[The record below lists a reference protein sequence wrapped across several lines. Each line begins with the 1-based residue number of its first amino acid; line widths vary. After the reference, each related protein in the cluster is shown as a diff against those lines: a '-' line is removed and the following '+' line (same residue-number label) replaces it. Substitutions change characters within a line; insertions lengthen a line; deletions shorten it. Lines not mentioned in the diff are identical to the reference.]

1 MPLKNSA
8 WPMPPIAVQNPD
20 SDRIEAWFDESFD
33 EVQSMLA
40 ILLEKAGLPEGDL
53 SNEAEAV
60 RILKVQAEV
69 FAVHFHK
76 EVVSEGGNWFCTC
89 PACDMFRVLK
99 MWQILGTMRD
109 TRRQFEEEIKGE
121 AAIGAIRHSEIMAA
135 HHRLMC
141 SLSHQLLA
149 VVAPV
154 RRIAK

>member
-20 SDRIEAWFDESFD
+20 SGRIEAWFDESFD
-33 EVQSMLA
+33 EVQTMLA
-40 ILLEKAGLPEGDL
+40 ILLEKAGLPEGDHG
-53 SNEAEAV
+53 NEVETV

-69 FAVHFHK
+69 FAVHFYK
-76 EVVSEGGNWFCTC
+76 EVVSNGGSWFCTC
-89 PACDMFRVLK
+89 LACDIFRVLK

-109 TRRQFEEEIKGE
+109 TRRQFEEATKGE
-121 AAIGAIRHSEIMAA
+121 ATFGAIRHSEVMAA

-141 SLSHQLLA
+141 SLSNQFLA
-149 VVAPV
+149 VAAPV